1 MNSARDA
8 PKKQKNTPVHVLKK
22 KKKKKKRKTLKRR
35 RRSVSAV
42 VPERVLGLRLVKQF
56 QSALF
61 HNTIFLNFTLFL
73 VYCLF
78 FPLRISFSKSKKL
91 VVPTQQ

>member
-8 PKKQKNTPVHVLKK
+8 LKKQKKTSVHVLKK

-35 RRSVSAV
+35 RRSVSVV
-42 VPERVLGLRLVKQF
+42 VPKRVLGLRLVKQF

-61 HNTIFLNFTLFL
+61 HNTIF
-73 VYCLF
+73 
-78 FPLRISFSKSKKL
+78 
-91 VVPTQQ
+91 